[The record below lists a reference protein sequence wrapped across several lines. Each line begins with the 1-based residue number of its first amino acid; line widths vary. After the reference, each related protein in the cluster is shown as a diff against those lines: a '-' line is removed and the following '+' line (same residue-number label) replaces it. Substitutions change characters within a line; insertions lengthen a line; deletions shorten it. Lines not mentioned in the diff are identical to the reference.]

1 MEEGSVGE
9 EGASWQGEA
18 SQLARKQTASFS
30 LTRVRRA
37 SQVRQEKEAEA
48 LRPGAPAASP
58 GASPARKV
66 VRTST
71 FRKREASFVEE
82 LPKLKPVAKREW
94 RDPLPPPG
102 PARPF
107 APRDCDRP
115 GPYDAAA
122 SRAPLDPG
130 GAAAAPVRPVLTPPG
145 PSPRLRAAGSPE
157 KNKAEGGGGAPA
169 QEAAEEE
176 KPVALKQR
184 LEQGD
189 REAKALLE
197 QAVAS
202 AVADAGRAGLLEGK
216 PDRTVHLAQQD
227 ARASASRFRELGMM
241 EKMAYQA
248 LEKRLAMTSPDPKR
262 LDDSSS
268 DEEDEDGA
276 THPLDVLQGEGWR
289 ALGVDADK
297 REQFLS
303 NAAFRDLFR
312 MRKAA
317 FAKLPKWKRDQAKK
331 AHRLF

>member
-1 MEEGSVGE
+1 M
-9 EGASWQGEA
+9 
-18 SQLARKQTASFS
+18 
-30 LTRVRRA
+30 RA
-37 SQVRQEKEAEA
+37 
-48 LRPGAPAASP
+48 
-58 GASPARKV
+58 
-66 VRTST
+66 
-71 FRKREASFVEE
+71 
-82 LPKLKPVAKREW
+82 
-94 RDPLPPPG
+94 
-102 PARPF
+102 
-107 APRDCDRP
+107 
-115 GPYDAAA
+115 
-122 SRAPLDPG
+122 
-130 GAAAAPVRPVLTPPG
+130 VLTPPG
-145 PSPRLRAAGSPE
+145 PPPRPRAAGSPE
-157 KNKAEGGGGAPA
+157 KNKAEGGGGGPA

-202 AVADAGRAGLLEGK
+202 AVAEAGRAGLLEGK

-241 EKMAYQA
+241 EKMAYRA
-248 LEKRLAMTSPDPKR
+248 LEKRLAMTSLDPKR
-262 LDDSSS
+262 VDDSSS

-276 THPLDVLQGEGWR
+276 THPLEVLQGEGWR

-303 NAAFRDLFR
+303 NAAFRDLFG